1 MLRLEKLRKSYP
13 GFELEASLEVGAG
26 QTLALLGPSGS
37 GKSTLL
43 RLVAGLETPDSG
55 QVWLGQT
62 NLTALPTEQRGVG
75 MVFQDYAL
83 FPHLSVAENIAFGL
97 REAHWERA
105 RAEARV
111 EELLELTHLG
121 PHRGKRPGAL
131 SGGERQRVALAR
143 ALANLPRVLL
153 LDEPLGALDLK
164 LREELL
170 YELRAILR
178 QTAIPTLVVTHD
190 QSEAFILAQQVA
202 VMREGRTVQVDSPER
217 LYHHP
222 KDLWTAHFLGH
233 RNIFSSQT
241 SLGLGLRPQP
251 HLLPPGSLE
260 LGSGEEAEV
269 LDRIFMGARVGLWLG
284 WRGIRLYWEGRDTG
298 LAVGQSTQIRVDLSR
313 AVPLRE

>member
-1 MLRLEKLRKSYP
+1 MLRLQNLSKSYP
-13 GFELEASLEVGAG
+13 GFELEASLEVATG
-26 QTLALLGPSGS
+26 QTVALLGPSGS

-43 RLVAGLETPDSG
+43 RIVAGLETPDSG

-62 NLTALPTEQRGVG
+62 ELSGLPTEQRGVG

-97 REAHWERA
+97 REARWERP
-105 RAEARV
+105 RADARV
-111 EELLELTHLG
+111 EELLALTHLG
-121 PHRGKRPGAL
+121 PHLRKRPGEL

-143 ALANLPRVLL
+143 ALANLPQVLL

-170 YELRAILR
+170 LELRGILR

-202 VMREGRTVQVDSPER
+202 LMRAGRIVQVDSPER

-222 KDLWTAHFLGH
+222 RDVWTAHFLGH
-233 RNIFSSQT
+233 KNILSGQT
-241 SLGLGLRPQP
+241 SLRLGLPDQP
-251 HLLPPGSLE
+251 HLLPLSSLE

-269 LDRIFMGARVGLWLG
+269 LDRVFMGAQVGLWLG
-284 WRGIRLYWEGRDTG
+284 WQGIKLYWEGNDVG
-298 LAVGQSTQIRVDLSR
+298 LQSGQTTQIRVDVSK
-313 AVPLRE
+313 AVALRE